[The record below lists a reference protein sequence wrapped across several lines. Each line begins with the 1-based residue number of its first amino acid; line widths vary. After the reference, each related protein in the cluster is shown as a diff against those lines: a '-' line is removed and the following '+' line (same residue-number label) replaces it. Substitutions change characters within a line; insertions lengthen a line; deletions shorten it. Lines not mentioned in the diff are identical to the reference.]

1 MEVLNVLEKKIAS
14 LIELTRVLKAEK
26 LALAEENLV
35 LKEKMERLETS
46 LLTQEQDAHEHSQE
60 IVLTKMMVD
69 DLIKNIDQIINPEPQ
84 Q

>member
-46 LLTQEQDAHEHSQE
+46 LLTQEQDAQEHSQE

>member
-46 LLTQEQDAHEHSQE
+46 LLTQEQDAQEQSQE

-69 DLIKNIDQIINPEPQ
+69 DLIANIDQIINPEPQ

>member
-26 LALAEENLV
+26 LALAQENLV

-46 LLTQEQDAHEHSQE
+46 LLTQEQDAQEHSQE

-69 DLIKNIDQIINPEPQ
+69 DLIANIDQIINPEPQ